1 MDDIET
7 VIPKLDDWVPLRLD
21 KLSIEA
27 LETYVKDLKKELI
40 RVEKEIANRHLVRS
54 EADAMFKK

>member
-1 MDDIET
+1 MDDIEIA
-7 VIPKLDDWVPLRLD
+7 IPKLDDWTPLSLD

-27 LETYVKDLKKELI
+27 LDNYIQDLKTELI
-40 RVEKEIANRHLVRS
+40 RVEKEIATRHLVRN

>member
-1 MDDIET
+1 MNDIEV
-7 VIPKLDDWVPLRLD
+7 VIPKLDDWTPLSLD

-27 LETYVKDLKKELI
+27 LDNYLKDLKREMI
-40 RVEKEIANRHLVRS
+40 RVEKEIATRHLVRS